1 MTRGFY
7 SGAMQLDIRG
17 GSESACQDERRQ
29 VERRLLF
36 ALGRFARHL
45 GRVQVW
51 LGDVNGPRGGVD
63 KTCRIVAHVR
73 GVGQVVIED
82 ADAVLPA
89 AVARAAERAERA
101 VARALERQR
110 RLQNEVE
117 VFTKRDRG

>member
-17 GSESACQDERRQ
+17 GSESACEDERRQ

-36 ALGRFARHL
+36 ALGRFAQHL

-89 AVARAAERAERA
+89 AVARAAERAGRA
-101 VARALERQR
+101 VARALERER

-117 VFTKRDRG
+117 VSTERDRG